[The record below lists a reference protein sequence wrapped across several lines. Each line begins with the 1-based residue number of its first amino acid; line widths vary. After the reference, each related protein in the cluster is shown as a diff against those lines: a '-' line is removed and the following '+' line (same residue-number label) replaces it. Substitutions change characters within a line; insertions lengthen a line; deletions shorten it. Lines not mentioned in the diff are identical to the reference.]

1 MTDLTAPSRVLP
13 STTSAARGGSM
24 ARLLARKLGS
34 AVLVLWL
41 AATITFFALRLVP
54 GDPVLA
60 ILGNPSSAPSAD
72 VIAATEK
79 AYGLNDPFALQYV
92 DYLARLARGDLGES
106 YSLKQNVTTVIGDQL
121 PNTLVL
127 TLLALVTAWVI
138 AALGTLLTVR
148 RGRLAEA
155 LGTGLEVLTAALP
168 QFWLGIL
175 LLVTFAFH
183 FQLVPVAGGSGPR
196 ALVLPVLT
204 LAIPLAGFLGQVTR
218 QSFDEAMDQP
228 FVLSARTRGMG
239 DWAVRS
245 RHAFRHALLPGLTL
259 SGWAVGSLFSGAV
272 VVETLFAR
280 PGLGKTLLDAV
291 TRRDM
296 PVVLG
301 GVLLIAAVYIVVNL
315 VVDALYLVV
324 DPRLR
329 RPSTR
334 GPGTGRVHAAPSI
347 GART

>member
-1 MTDLTAPSRVLP
+1 MTDITVTSPVLAPTAASAGSRGASL
-13 STTSAARGGSM
+13 AG
-24 ARLLARKLGS
+24 LLVRKVAS

-41 AATITFFALRLVP
+41 AATVTFFALRLVP

-60 ILGNPSSAPSAD
+60 ILGNPSSAPPAG
-72 VIAATEK
+72 VLAATRQE
-79 AYGLNDPFALQYV
+79 YGLQHPLLVQYV
-92 DYLARLARGDLGES
+92 DYLGRLARGDLGQS
-106 YSLKQNVTTVIGDQL
+106 YSLKQDVTTVIGDQVAS
-121 PNTLVL
+121 TVVL
-127 TLLALVTAWVI
+127 TLAALATAWVI

-148 RGRLAEA
+148 RGRVVRS

-175 LLVTFAFH
+175 LLVVFGFH
-183 FQLVPVAGGSGPR
+183 LGLVPVAGGTGVRS
-196 ALVLPVLT
+196 LVLPTLT
-204 LAIPLAGFLGQVTR
+204 LAVPLAGFLGQVTR
-218 QSFDEAMDQP
+218 QSFDEAMAQP
-228 FVLSARTRGMG
+228 FVLSARMRGMG

-245 RHAFRHALLPGLTL
+245 RHVLRHALLPGLTL

-301 GVLLIAAVYIVVNL
+301 GVLLIAVVYVVVNL

-329 RPSTR
+329 RPSR
-334 GPGTGRVHAAPSI
+334 GTGNRRSSGVRA
-347 GART
+347 

>member
-1 MTDLTAPSRVLP
+1 MTDITAASRVLP
-13 STTSAARGGSM
+13 QASSAAGRSGSL
-24 ARLLARKLGS
+24 ARLLARKLLS

-41 AATITFFALRLVP
+41 AATVSFFALRLVP

-60 ILGNPSSAPSAD
+60 ILGNPSSAPSAG
-72 VIAATEK
+72 VLEATRQ
-79 AYGLNDPFALQYV
+79 AYGLQDPLVVQYL
-92 DYLARLARGDLGES
+92 DHLGRLARGDLGQS
-106 YSLKQNVTTVIGDQL
+106 YSLKQSVGTVIGDQL
-121 PNTLVL
+121 PSTLVL
-127 TLLALVTAWVI
+127 TVTALVAAWVI

-148 RGRLAEA
+148 RGRLAEL
-155 LGTGLEVLTAALP
+155 LGTGLEVFTAALP

-175 LLVTFAFH
+175 LLVVFGFH
-183 FQLVPVAGGSGPR
+183 LGLVPVAGGTGLRS
-196 ALVLPVLT
+196 LVLPTLT
-204 LAIPLAGFLGQVTR
+204 LAVPLAGFLGQVTR
-218 QSFDEAMDQP
+218 QSFDDAMGQP

-245 RHAFRHALLPGLTL
+245 RHALRHALLPGLTL

-296 PVVLG
+296 PLVLG
-301 GVLLIAAVYIVVNL
+301 GVLLIAVVYVVVNL
-315 VVDALYLVV
+315 LVDALYLVV

-329 RPSTR
+329 RTAVHSTR
-334 GPGTGRVHAAPSI
+334 ATRPTGAP
-347 GART
+347 A